1 MRSFGIK
8 LVLAFLIV
16 SLTGTGLMVL
26 LARQATTN
34 EFGHFVFRQNRQVL
48 VSQLSEY
55 YAQTS
60 SWQGVDRYIPGRGG
74 GDSMMGQMHGPGPND
89 SLAVADQTGVIVR
102 PGAGFPAGSHV
113 PSDVLSAGIPIEV
126 NGHDVGTLLEGRPMF
141 ASLPTAGQD
150 FLRQVNLA
158 LVVATLAA
166 TGVALVLGILLTR
179 ALTRPVQE
187 LTVAT
192 RAVAAGDLGW
202 EVAVRSH
209 DEIGEL
215 AESFNRMSR
224 DLARSRDLR
233 RQLTADV
240 AHELRTPLTLILG
253 HTEALSEGVLP
264 ANPKNLRLI
273 HEEAERLSRLVEDLR
288 LLSRAEAGDLPLS
301 LGPTRPESLVKDV
314 VAQHEAS
321 AAQNGV
327 RLSLDIEGALPS
339 IQADPDRLTQVLD
352 NLMDNAIRHTPRS
365 GEVSVS
371 LRAAPGSV
379 RFEIRDTGSG
389 IDAEDLERV
398 FERFYRSD
406 AARSR
411 DRGGSGLGL
420 AIAKSIVVAHG
431 GEIGGDNADGGGARF
446 WFEIPETSPNPS
458 G

>member
-1 MRSFGIK
+1 MRSLGIK

-16 SLTGTGLMVL
+16 SLTGTGLTVL

-34 EFGHFVFRQNRQVL
+34 EFGHFVFRQNRQEL
-48 VSQLSEY
+48 VTQLSDF

-60 SWQGVDRYIPGRGG
+60 SWQGVDRYVPGRSE
-74 GDSMMGQMHGPGPND
+74 DSMMGQMRGPAPND
-89 SLAVADQTGVIVR
+89 FLAVADQAGVVVR
-102 PGAGFPAGSHV
+102 SGAGFPTGAHV
-113 PSDVLSAGIPIEV
+113 PADVLNAGIPIQV
-126 NGHDVGTLLEGRPMF
+126 DGVQVGTLLEGRPPF

-166 TGVALVLGILLTR
+166 TGLALVLGILLTR

-187 LTVAT
+187 LTDAT
-192 RAVAAGDLGW
+192 RAVAAGELGR
-202 EVAVRSH
+202 EVEIRSH

-215 AESFNRMSR
+215 AASFNRMSR
-224 DLARSRDLR
+224 DLAQARDLR

-253 HTEALSEGVLP
+253 HAEALSEGVLP
-264 ANPKNLRLI
+264 ANPKNLRMI

-301 LGPTRPESLVKDV
+301 LTPTHPGALAEKV
-314 VAQHEAS
+314 VAKHQAL
-321 AAQNGV
+321 AAQHGV
-327 RLSLDIEGALPS
+327 TLSLELDRPLPQ

-352 NLMDNAIRHTPRS
+352 NLLDNAIRHTPSS
-365 GEVSVS
+365 GDVEVSV
-371 LRAAPGSV
+371 LGADGKA
-379 RFEIRDTGSG
+379 RFEVRDSGSG
-389 IDAEDLERV
+389 IATNDLPRV

-420 AIAKSIVVAHG
+420 AIAKSIVMAHG
-431 GEIGGDNADGGGARF
+431 GDIGAANLERGGALF
-446 WFEIPETSPNPS
+446 WFEIPHAV
-458 G
+458 